1 MFYNLSKKQSKFF
14 FMKCLLNDE
23 KLTFIFTSS
32 YVKCYN
38 YGYYQPNGILSFAV
52 MDLVFK
58 ITKQQKRKSIIL
70 KKRKPIIHLLNYI
83 DTLNS
88 YFNSSEFDIDFS
100 LKINCKIQL
109 IYNLYLYRSL
119 YRRRYYEDFYKDSLK
134 VIERKNLCIIRL
146 EDDYA
151 SRIQPKNLN
160 LAAMLM
166 HILEKKEIDMID
178 VNGIIFYCV
187 FLM

>member
-1 MFYNLSKKQSKFF
+1 
-14 FMKCLLNDE
+14 MKCLFNSG
-23 KLTFIFTSS
+23 KLTFMFRSS
-32 YVKCYN
+32 YVTFYN
-38 YGYYQPNGILSFAV
+38 YVYSYYQTNEILSFAI

-58 ITKQQKRKSIIL
+58 IINQQERKSIIL

-83 DTLNS
+83 DILN
-88 YFNSSEFDIDFS
+88 FNSNSNKFEITFS
-100 LKINCKIQL
+100 LKNKYKTPL

-119 YRRRYYEDFYKDSLK
+119 YRRRYYKDFYKDSLE
-134 VIERKNLCIIRL
+134 VIERENLCIIRAD
-146 EDDYA
+146 DDYA

-160 LAAMLM
+160 LATMLM
-166 HILEKKEIDMID
+166 YILERKEIDMID